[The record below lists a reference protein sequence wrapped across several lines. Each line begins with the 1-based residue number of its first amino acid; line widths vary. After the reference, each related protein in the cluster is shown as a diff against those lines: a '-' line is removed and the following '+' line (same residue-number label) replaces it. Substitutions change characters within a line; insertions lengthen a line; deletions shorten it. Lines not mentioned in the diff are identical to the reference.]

1 MFHLP
6 GGRAALGGMGGVVAI
21 FFTPTATSGC
31 TALGLC
37 AFLFLW
43 SNITETK
50 RIGRWK
56 AAPRLFASSS
66 VPDFLSSKVAWR
78 LAKNRPRHAIE
89 PAGPKIDLLPNP
101 ERY

>member
-6 GGRAALGGMGGVVAI
+6 GCRAALGSMGWVVAI
-21 FFTPTATSGC
+21 LLTATATSGC

-43 SNITETK
+43 SNITEVK
-50 RIGRWK
+50 RISRWE
-56 AAPRLFASSS
+56 AAPRLFASWS

-89 PAGPKIDLLPNP
+89 PAGPKIDLLLNP

>member
-6 GGRAALGGMGGVVAI
+6 GCRAALGSMGWVVAI
-21 FFTPTATSGC
+21 LLTATATSGC

-43 SNITETK
+43 SNITEA
-50 RIGRWK
+50 RRVSRWK
-56 AAPRLFASSS
+56 AAEAIRQFVSTGLPIIESS
-66 VPDFLSSKVAWR
+66 
-78 LAKNRPRHAIE
+78 LAARQEQTTPCDRT
-89 PAGPKIDLLPNP
+89 GRPKIDLLPIP